1 MRVSEGKK
9 RCGMLVLMGII
20 LLMSWGTIQTDA
32 AAPKTVKVAGVTY
45 KVANQKKKTATVVK
59 SAKNV
64 KKVVV
69 ADEVKIKGKV
79 YKVTGV
85 SKNAFRKRTK
95 LQNVILGS
103 NIRTISANAF
113 YGDKKLQNITIV
125 SVKMNKIGSQ
135 AWKGI
140 SKKATFYVPQEKYKA
155 YSKLIRKK
163 RTGWKKTMKI
173 VPKSRKSLEE
183 EKEQEEENK
192 DNTVKEGKYSYSIS
206 PMTDGICY
214 MFYVK
219 TDNPDPKSFDFIDES
234 TKMTESGTATIEVC
248 SKKFADVDYTDD
260 KTLRVKDGYIFYCS
274 STDGGQIR
282 LQVRNGK
289 KMENT
294 DQVLTLPVFKSVP
307 DYLID
312 EYTTSNMT
320 FFEKMNAAESGFNNI
335 CLYSGVY
342 IRGTLHKSTTSPY
355 YGLSTSPHVDQTF
368 YIQDPYYRTDSQ
380 ALLTSYMYPFIADS
394 IGFPSTMASVAK
406 KLDSSASVKWNSSL
420 HWLVDVTYNGETKSY
435 GGAGNGGGQAI
446 TTDLIRYRYTFDG
459 SAGDA
464 ANVRSFTELSKR
476 ICEYGAM
483 TVPEEPKDLPE
494 LTWKQVTD
502 TVGTEGSYVR
512 LVLINSI
519 FGGSGTGY
527 TFLYKQDNSTY
538 PGYFSDAWYDGRYF
552 NAHEFFEKG
561 TSFTDEWAS
570 ASDII
575 VKDAKIPVPEDT
587 DDVKYYYQYSEMD
600 QTVRYDA
607 QTGVWSGFTRYR
619 YDKDSD
625 SWIADIYQSTQYRE
639 KTENGW
645 GRYNKVDDAAYK
657 KTCTLTREQV
667 QAMQIDRNKDIDP
680 STYYIYDMTVQPG
693 TKVTGE

>member
-1 MRVSEGKK
+1 MRISTGKK
-9 RCGMLVLMGII
+9 RCMMMVLMGIM
-20 LLMSWGTIQTDA
+20 LSVSWGTIRTDA
-32 AAPKTVKVAGVTY
+32 ASKTAKVAGITY
-45 KVANQKKKTATVVK
+45 KVANQKKKTAVVVK

-95 LQNVILGS
+95 LQTVILGS

-113 YGDKKLQNITIV
+113 YGDKKLRNITIV

-140 SKKATFYVPQEKYKA
+140 SKKAIFYVPKQKYKA

-173 VPKSRKSLEE
+173 TPKSLESLEE
-183 EKEQEEENK
+183 EKDKEEDNR

-219 TDNPDPKSFDFIDES
+219 TDNPDPKSFDFVDES
-234 TKMTESGTATIEVC
+234 TKMTESGTATIQVC

-260 KTLRVKDGYIFYCS
+260 KTLRVKEGYIFYGS

-282 LQVRNGK
+282 LQVRDGR

-294 DQVLTLPVFKSVP
+294 NQVLTLPAFKSVA

-312 EYTTSNMT
+312 EYTNPNMA
-320 FFEKMNAAESGFNNI
+320 FFEKMNAVENGFNSI
-335 CLYSGVY
+335 CLYSGAY
-342 IRGTLHKSTTSPY
+342 IQGTLHKSTTSPY

-394 IGFPSTMASVAK
+394 IGFPSVMASVAK

-446 TTDLIRYRYTFDG
+446 TADLIRYRYTFDG
-459 SAGDA
+459 SAADA

-483 TVPEEPKDLPE
+483 SVPEEPKDLPE
-494 LTWKQVTD
+494 LTWEQVTD

-519 FGGSGTGY
+519 FGGGGIGY
-527 TFLYKQDNSTY
+527 SFLYKQDNSTY

-552 NAHEFFEKG
+552 NSHEFFEKG

-570 ASDII
+570 TSDII
-575 VKDAKIPVPEDT
+575 VKDVKIPFPEDT
-587 DDVKYYYQYSEMD
+587 DNVKYYYQYNEIGKIA
-600 QTVRYDA
+600 RYNA

-625 SWIADIYQSTQYRE
+625 TWIADVYQSTRYQE
-639 KTENGW
+639 KNNTG
-645 GRYNKVDDAAYK
+645 YNYKQVDDATYK
-657 KTCTLTREQV
+657 KACTLTREQV
-667 QAMQIDRNKDIDP
+667 KAMQIDRNKDVDP